1 MASEKSDGSLTPDYK
16 ASIAFLDRWEPGGPW
31 LVVAIDPHKKG
42 IAAAT
47 FGKPTLPALEAWLS
61 EQGTKLKRNLYFAV
75 NTCKP
80 GMKKKPTKADVIGLT
95 ALHVDIDPK
104 DPPPEMIETRREALP
119 AHYAAERA
127 RILDKLRN
135 LPSGLPAPSCIIDSG
150 GGYQAFWRVKT
161 RRAFDA
167 EVMAEVEGKNKH
179 LEIALGGDA
188 CWNADRIMRLPGS
201 LNRPDPK
208 KAKRGRVLA
217 LASVVEFN
225 DSRHDDTGFARASI
239 DAAPSSSSSSGSQAV
254 VTIDAANV
262 KRFAS
267 VDDIPELRDESDS
280 RNAKC
285 RVAIVMG
292 HDPDDPQKSR
302 SEPLR
307 FVCCQMV
314 RARCSDDTIYSVITD
329 PEYAISL
336 SVRDKG
342 AGVERYATR
351 QIRRAREAVAAE
363 VGDFQSDEK
372 GNHYKNLHNARVAI
386 AKLGVSVEFDEFAD
400 RSLVAG
406 LPEFGPYLDDAAVT
420 RVRLAIDERFKIL
433 FPKEFFVD
441 VVTDMA
447 RRNRRHPVREFLDDL
462 QWDGT
467 PRLARWLSTY
477 MGAKETEYTRAVGAL
492 VLVAAV
498 RRVREP
504 GCKFDEMVVLEGP
517 QGGFKSTALK
527 VLAVLE
533 DWFSDDLPLNA
544 KPQQFIEQTVGKWI
558 VEAGELKGMRKGD
571 VDALKSCL
579 SRQRDRSR
587 MAFGHLPLERERQF
601 VIIGTTNSD
610 RYLKDNTGNRRFW
623 PVRVGEVRI
632 DDLRRDREQLWA
644 EAAARE
650 ADRASI
656 RLDPSL
662 YGTAAE
668 EQARRR
674 VEDPFVE
681 TLGAM
686 LNGAEGKLRSTD
698 AWAIVGVP
706 EGQRTQEHNQRLGDA
721 MRELGWERAK
731 LRFDG
736 GEPEYAYA
744 KGDARARLRRVEVLL
759 DDRLRA
765 VGVRDGSAAD
775 DTLG

>member
-1 MASEKSDGSLTPDYK
+1 MTSIQSDETPTPNYQASVE
-16 ASIAFLDRWEPGGPW
+16 FLERWERGGPW
-31 LVVAIDPHKKG
+31 VVVAIIPDPPKKG
-42 IAAAT
+42 RKTFTAT
-47 FGKPTLPALEAWLS
+47 FGAPTKKELREWLE
-61 EQGTKLKRNLYFAV
+61 EQGALKRNLYFTLNRCARSMSD
-75 NTCKP
+75 KP
-80 GMKKKPTKADVIGLT
+80 ERVDIAALSW
-95 ALHVDIDPK
+95 LHVDLDPRAGE
-104 DPPPEMIETRREALP
+104 D
-119 AHYAAERA
+119 HAAERA
-127 RILDKLRN
+127 RIFEKLRN
-135 LPSGLPAPSCIIDSG
+135 LPEGIPPPTCVIDSG
-150 GGYQAFWRVKT
+150 NGGQAFWRLRVPHLL
-161 RRAFDA
+161 D
-167 EVMAEVEGKNKH
+167 GKLEAAIEADRWNKQ
-179 LEIALGGDA
+179 LELRLGGDA
-188 CWNADRIMRLPGS
+188 CHNIDRIMRLPGTV
-201 LNRPDPK
+201 NWPNANKR
-208 KAKRGRVLA
+208 AKGRVPA
-217 LASVVEFN
+217 LARLVEFN
-225 DSRHDDTGFARASI
+225 DSQHDLAGFEKAPAV
-239 DAAPSSSSSSGSQAV
+239 AAPSNGVAAAEV
-254 VTIDAANV
+254 KIDAANV

-267 VDDIPELRDESDS
+267 VDEIPELRDESDG

-285 RVAIVMG
+285 RVAIVQG
-292 HDPDDPQKSR
+292 CDPDDPQKSR

-314 RARCSDDTIYSVITD
+314 RAGCSDDAIYSVITD
-329 PEYAISL
+329 TEFAISA

-342 AGVERYATR
+342 AGVERYAVR

-363 VGDFQSDEK
+363 AAEFQGDEK
-372 GNHYKNLHNARVAI
+372 GNLYKNLHNARVAI

-400 RSLVAG
+400 RALVAG

-420 RVRLAIDERFKIL
+420 RLRLAIDERFKIL
-433 FPKEFFVD
+433 FGKEFFVD

-462 QWDGT
+462 AWDGT
-467 PRLARWLSTY
+467 PRLDRWLSTY

-498 RRVREP
+498 RRVRKP

-527 VLAVLE
+527 VLAILE

-571 VDALKSCL
+571 VDSLKSCL

-587 MAFGHLPLERERQF
+587 MAFGHLPLERARQF

-623 PVRVGEVRI
+623 PVRVGEVKI

-650 ADRASI
+650 AAGASI
-656 RLDPSL
+656 RLDPEL
-662 YGTAAE
+662 YGAASE

-686 LNGAEGKLRSTD
+686 LNGAEGKLRAID

-706 EGQRTQEHNQRLGDA
+706 EGQRTQDHNQRLGDA
-721 MRELGWERAK
+721 MRELGWERTK

-736 GEPEYAYA
+736 VVEHCYA
-744 KGDARARLRRVEVLL
+744 KGDARARWRRVEVLL
-759 DDRLRA
+759 DDRGRA
-765 VGVRDGSAAD
+765 TGVRDGSATD
-775 DTLG
+775 ETLGGGERPAGEGER

>member
-1 MASEKSDGSLTPDYK
+1 VSASSPDETLTPAYEK
-16 ASIAFLDRWEPGGPW
+16 AIEFLDRWMPGGPW

-47 FGKPTLPALEAWLS
+47 FGKPTIADLRAWLE
-61 EQGTKLKRNLYFAV
+61 EQGTTRRRNLYFAV
-75 NTCKP
+75 NTCKR
-80 GMKKKPTKADVIGLT
+80 MAKKPTKADVIGLD
-95 ALHVDIDPK
+95 ALHVDVDPRVGE
-104 DPPPEMIETRREALP
+104 DLG
-119 AHYAAERA
+119 AERE
-127 RILDKLRN
+127 RILALLRDPTA
-135 LPSGLPAPSCIIDSG
+135 LGIPKPSCIVDSG
-150 GGYQAFWRVKT
+150 GGFQAFWRLKDPVLLDPERT
-161 RRAFDA
+161 ADA
-167 EVMAEVEGKNKH
+167 QARNKH
-179 LEIALGGDA
+179 LELALGGDA
-188 CWNADRIMRLPGS
+188 CWNIDRIMRLPGTV
-201 LNRPDPK
+201 NWPDARK
-208 KAKRGRVLA
+208 RAKGRVPA

-225 DSRHDDTGFARASI
+225 DSRHDLDAIEKA
-239 DAAPSSSSSSGSQAV
+239 AAPSPPSSNGAV
-254 VTIDAANV
+254 AAAEVAIDTANV

-267 VDDIPELRDESDS
+267 VDDIPELRDEGDG

-314 RARCSDDTIYSVITD
+314 RAGCSDDTIYSVITD
-329 PEYAISL
+329 PEFAISA

-342 AGVERYATR
+342 AGVERYAVR

-400 RSLVAG
+400 RALVAG

-420 RVRLAIDERFKIL
+420 RLRLAIDERFKIL
-433 FPKEFFVD
+433 FGKEFFVD

-462 QWDGT
+462 AWDGT
-467 PRLARWLSTY
+467 PRLDRWLSTY

-498 RRVREP
+498 RRVRKP

-527 VLAVLE
+527 VLAILE

-571 VDALKSCL
+571 VDSLKSCL

-587 MAFGHLPLERERQF
+587 MAFGHLPLERARQF

-623 PVRVGEVRI
+623 PVRVGEVKI

-650 ADRASI
+650 ADGASI
-656 RLDPSL
+656 RLDPTL
-662 YGTAAE
+662 YGAAAE
-668 EQARRR
+668 EQAGRR

-681 TLGAM
+681 TLGAI
-686 LNGAEGKLRSTD
+686 LNGAEGKLRSID

-721 MRELGWERAK
+721 MRELGWERTK

-736 GEPEYAYA
+736 GGPENCYA
-744 KGDARARLRRVEVLL
+744 KGDARARWRRVEVLL
-759 DDRLRA
+759 DDRGRA
-765 VGVRDGSAAD
+765 VGVRDGSATD
-775 DTLG
+775 ETLGGGERPAGEGER